1 MLSVVGI
8 PFGVW
13 LAFSHDFGL
22 HGLWYGL
29 TVSLV
34 YSGCVGVWLALTTD
48 WAHEVEKVEMRL
60 KAEEHHG
67 DYESN
72 AVRQVAAH

>member
-1 MLSVVGI
+1 MSPVVGI

-48 WAHEVEKVEMRL
+48 WAYEVEKVVKRL
-60 KAEEHHG
+60 KAEEHAG
-67 DYESN
+67 DLEGN
-72 AVRQVAAH
+72 GVRRAVAH